1 MTNCTRTDLYH
12 PPFVIICHFSL
23 VICDDSLRKFVQ
35 FVKSV
40 ASLSDVSSFQETL
53 PRLTVYAMRVQLE
66 EVRLSFCHGM
76 RAKDGQMTSAIWS
89 AATCRGFPADARA
102 IAPTSRRTPK
112 EL

>member
-1 MTNCTRTDLYH
+1 MFYRTAVISH
-12 PPFVIICHFSL
+12 WSFVM
-23 VICDDSLRKFVQ
+23 VICEDSLRKFVQ

-66 EVRLSFCHGM
+66 VRLSFCHGM
-76 RAKDGQMTSAIWS
+76 RARDGQMTSAIWS
-89 AATCRGFPADARA
+89 AATCRRFPADARA
-102 IAPTSRRTPK
+102 IAPTSRRTPT

>member
-1 MTNCTRTDLYH
+1 MTNCTRADLYH

-23 VICDDSLRKFVQ
+23 VICEDSLRKFVQ
-35 FVKSV
+35 SV

-66 EVRLSFCHGM
+66 VRLSFCHGM
-76 RAKDGQMTSAIWS
+76 RARDGQMTSAIWS
-89 AATCRGFPADARA
+89 AATCRRFPADARA